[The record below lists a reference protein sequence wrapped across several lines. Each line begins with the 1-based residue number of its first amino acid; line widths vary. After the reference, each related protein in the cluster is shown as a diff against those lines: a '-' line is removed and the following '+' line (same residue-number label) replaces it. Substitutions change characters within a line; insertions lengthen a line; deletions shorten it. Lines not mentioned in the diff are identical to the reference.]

1 MGILKCLITMSSIVS
16 SSIVSSTTLSMIKY
30 VYSNDPI
37 LASYTK
43 EEFDQYGP
51 NITSLR
57 QVSQITYYGPNGV
70 RSIYI
75 EYDEQCDDIFIYDND
90 QIYSVN
96 GGNML
101 CMDDI
106 EIYDITIKE
115 ILEYLIEEDF
125 DIYVRWVEN
134 GRPNSVLNERVFQAP
149 LNQIDVYYVLPF
161 IPYVPFI
168 PEECNVMDYYNGF
181 DTGFNEGFD
190 TGFNEGFDTGFNE
203 GFDNGFNEGFDTGFN
218 EGFDNG
224 FNEGFDTGLNEGFDA
239 MKDINDDTNDKRSTP
254 YPTMNLSDVIDNN
267 PRDYPYWEY

>member
-57 QVSQITYYGPNGV
+57 QVSQITYYGPNGI

-125 DIYVRWVEN
+125 DIYVTWVEN

-149 LNQIDVYYVLPF
+149 LNQIDAYYVLPF
-161 IPYVPFI
+161 IPYVPFIPFI

-190 TGFNEGFDTGFNE
+190 TIKDTNDE
-203 GFDNGFNEGFDTGFN
+203 IDDTN
-218 EGFDNG
+218 N
-224 FNEGFDTGLNEGFDA
+224 
-239 MKDINDDTNDKRSTP
+239 DTNDKRSTP
-254 YPTMNLSDVIDNN
+254 YPTMSLSDVIDNN